1 MNTSGIH
8 INNVSFQ
15 YGVGGYELDE
25 VSTTIDSGS
34 FCGITGVNGSG
45 KTTFTYLLNG
55 LIPHQ
60 IEGKLTGDV
69 FVDGINIRNKPVS
82 YFAQKVGI
90 VFQNPDFMI
99 FNLTVKEEIVFG
111 LTNLGL
117 DRVDERVKTSLIE
130 VGLAGYEDRDP
141 HMLSLGQKQK
151 LAIATVLAMDT
162 SYIVLDEP
170 SAMLDYRSAI
180 ELYNLLTK
188 LNKQGKTIV
197 VVEHDTDFLLTYA
210 DSMIV
215 LDNGSCVLQGST
227 DKVFKEKVQLQ
238 TMGIKIPRKISYA

>member
-1 MNTSGIH
+1 MNTSGVH
-8 INNVSFQ
+8 IDNVSFQ
-15 YGVGGYELDE
+15 YGVGGYELDG
-25 VSTTIDSGS
+25 VTTTIASGS

-45 KTTFTYLLNG
+45 KTTCTYLLNG

-69 FVDGINIRNKPVS
+69 LVDGISTRSKPVS
-82 YFAQKVGI
+82 YFAQKVGM

-99 FNLTVKEEIVFG
+99 FNLTVKEEIAFG

-117 DRVDERVKTSLIE
+117 DRVDERVEKSLTE

-170 SAMLDYRSAI
+170 SAMLDYHSAI
-180 ELYNLLTK
+180 ELYSLLTK
-188 LNKQGKTIV
+188 LNKQGKTII

-227 DKVFKEKVQLQ
+227 EKVFEEKRQLQ
-238 TMGIKIPRKISYA
+238 ELGIKIPRRVSYE

>member
-1 MNTSGIH
+1 MNISGIH
-8 INNVSFQ
+8 IDNVSFQ
-15 YGVGGYELDE
+15 YGVGGYELDGIT
-25 VSTTIDSGS
+25 TTIPAGS

-60 IEGKLTGDV
+60 IEGKLAGDV
-69 FVDGINIRNKPVS
+69 YVDGINTRTKPVS
-82 YFAQKVGI
+82 FFSRKVGL

-99 FNLTVKEEIVFG
+99 FNLTVREEIAFG

-117 DRVDERVKTSLIE
+117 DRANERVNTSLTA
-130 VGLAGYEDRDP
+130 VGLEGYEDRDP

-151 LAIATVLAMDT
+151 LAIAIVLAMDT
-162 SYIVLDEP
+162 QYILLDEP

-188 LNKQGKTIV
+188 LNKQGKTII

-215 LDNGSCVLQGST
+215 LDNGSCLLQGST
-227 DKVFKEKVQLQ
+227 SKVFNEKTQLH
-238 TMGIKIPRKISYA
+238 TMGIKIPRRISYE